1 MFCDSYIL
9 TLNELELSLE
19 IDDIPLETELDS
31 LDEDSADDDEL
42 SCSVSTAD
50 KSDDELDELDEL
62 SLETEFSE
70 LASLDEPASP
80 AGRLLEL
87 ADSELEEDEA
97 VSELDEDD
105 SLEKLE
111 LACPAVVSDE
121 GWDDDSDDT
130 EYSKLDELASKLWL
144 DELSA

>member
-1 MFCDSYIL
+1 MA
-9 TLNELELSLE
+9 T
-19 IDDIPLETELDS
+19 

-42 SCSVSTAD
+42 AS
-50 KSDDELDELDEL
+50 ELASEL
-62 SLETEFSE
+62 SLETELSE
-70 LASLDEPASP
+70 LSELDEPASP
-80 AGRLLEL
+80 PACPVGRAGKLLEL

-97 VSELDEDD
+97 VSELDEED
-105 SLEKLE
+105 SLEELE

-144 DELSA
+144 DEFSA

>member
-42 SCSVSTAD
+42 SSEFAS
-50 KSDDELDELDEL
+50 EL
-62 SLETEFSE
+62 SLETELSE

-97 VSELDEDD
+97 VSELDEDEDDD
-105 SLEKLE
+105 SAVDENDDSRDELLE
-111 LACPAVVSDE
+111 LA
-121 GWDDDSDDT
+121 
-130 EYSKLDELASKLWL
+130 
-144 DELSA
+144 

>member
-42 SCSVSTAD
+42 SSEFAS
-50 KSDDELDELDEL
+50 EL
-62 SLETEFSE
+62 SLETELSE

-97 VSELDEDD
+97 VSELDED
-105 SLEKLE
+105 E
-111 LACPAVVSDE
+111 
-121 GWDDDSDDT
+121 DDDSAVDEKDDS
-130 EYSKLDELASKLWL
+130 EDELLKL
-144 DELSA
+144 A